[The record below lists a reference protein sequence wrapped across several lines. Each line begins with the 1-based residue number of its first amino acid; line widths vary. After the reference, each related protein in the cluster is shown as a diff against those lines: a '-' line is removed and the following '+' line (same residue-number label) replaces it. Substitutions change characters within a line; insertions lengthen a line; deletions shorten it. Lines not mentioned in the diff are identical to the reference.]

1 MANALL
7 RRAGQFG
14 AFVLV
19 PMEVAGGALPEVVG
33 TLRPGIGN
41 FAGAIVS
48 MLHKAEIVTLL
59 DGFSLGGAPCRRA
72 KVKVR
77 DRGRSRLVTERR
89 RAR

>member
-33 TLRPGIGN
+33 ALRRIGN

-48 MLHKAEIVTLL
+48 MPHKAEIVTLL
-59 DGFSLGGAPCRRA
+59 DGLTPEALPA
-72 KVKVR
+72 E
-77 DRGRSRLVTERR
+77 GRK
-89 RAR
+89 